1 MSNEFFVNKL
11 LVNKKLKCYNSFKIP
26 LKIEVKGMKD
36 LNKKLKVMYREEQLQ
51 EKIKEIA
58 KKIDEDYKWKEVIVI
73 SILKGA
79 IFFTVDLVK
88 KMSTPIVLET
98 MQVSSYS
105 GTESTGDIRVK
116 KDLDSNIEG
125 KDVLI
130 VEDIVDSGYTLKF
143 LKEYLISKNP
153 KSLKIAVLMDKKERR
168 KVDVNI
174 DYVCFEI
181 PNKFVVGYGFDVD
194 EKGRN
199 IPYVGYIE

>member
-58 KKIDEDYKWKEVIVI
+58 KKIDEDYKGKEVIVI

-98 MQVSSYS
+98 
-105 GTESTGDIRVK
+105 DR
-116 KDLDSNIEG
+116 
-125 KDVLI
+125 
-130 VEDIVDSGYTLKF
+130 
-143 LKEYLISKNP
+143 
-153 KSLKIAVLMDKKERR
+153 KS
-168 KVDVNI
+168 
-174 DYVCFEI
+174 
-181 PNKFVVGYGFDVD
+181 VV
-194 EKGRN
+194 
-199 IPYVGYIE
+199 